1 MYNRIYLL
9 AILLVVYSTQA
20 SASSL
25 SATAELAYQEGL
37 FYQRTD
43 GNLDRAMAA
52 YDRALEAATDAE
64 DGNLVE
70 SILLRRSEVFR
81 LQGRSTELES
91 TIAAFRKKTEAKDAV
106 LGPARFFPPQ
116 SEVIIHIDLTKLW
129 AAPILNDLGIKE
141 EIKID
146 NLDQITALLGL
157 DPLKDLN
164 QVTIGLNLPE
174 DENSLPKHWLIQVK
188 GNLKKFDPVKLVESQ
203 KKELTNM
210 VLKTLTI
217 HGVKVLSYRIP
228 LDQDPKQMMTV
239 GLARLDDTTV
249 LAGDLKGLEY
259 TLAARA
265 GKNPGLRANP
275 KLVQITSRI
284 PNDATF
290 WVAGTLKKVMEKI
303 GKLDDIPFLPANLPE
318 LEGALLIGTLT
329 ENVSV
334 SATTWVADK
343 KSAKMFGDILAGLL
357 ALAHLAPVDEPL
369 AKEAINS
376 LKVKTEDRQITVSAS
391 LPGKLIASA
400 FHEDKPEIETRRI
413 TMKVG
418 VQKIMSFA
426 ATKRLSIGNPKVAD
440 VKSVGKDKFILFGVG
455 AGETNMLI
463 ERRDK
468 PTLSFDIVVTK

>member
-1 MYNRIYLL
+1 MYTKIYLL
-9 AILLVVYSTQA
+9 AIVLVVYSSQA
-20 SASSL
+20 SARSL

-37 FYQRTD
+37 FHQRTD

-64 DGNLVE
+64 NGNLVE
-70 SILLRRSEVFR
+70 SILLRRSEVFK

-106 LGPARFFPPQ
+106 LGPARFFPPE
-116 SEVIIHIDLTKLW
+116 SEIIVHIDLTKLW
-129 AAPILNDLGIKE
+129 AAPLLNDLGIKD

-146 NLDQITALLGL
+146 NLDQLTGLLGFN
-157 DPLKDLN
+157 PLKDLR
-164 QVTIGLNLPE
+164 QVTIGANLPE
-174 DENSLPKHWLIQVK
+174 DENKLPKHWLIQVK

-203 KKELTNM
+203 KKQLTNL
-210 VLKTLTI
+210 VLKTHTI

-284 PNDATF
+284 PENTTF
-290 WVAGTLKKVMEKI
+290 WIAGTLKRVMAKI
-303 GKLDDIPFLPANLPE
+303 KELDELPFLPKNLPE
-318 LEGALLIGTLT
+318 LEGVLLTGTLT

-343 KSAKMFGDILAGLL
+343 QSAKMLGDILAGLL

-376 LKVKTEDRQITVSAS
+376 LTVKTEDRQITISAR

-400 FHEDKPEIETRRI
+400 FHENQPEIKAKQI
-413 TMKVG
+413 VMKVG
-418 VQKIMSFA
+418 AQNAMSYPGIS
-426 ATKRLSIGNPKVAD
+426 KLIVGDPKVAD
-440 VKSVGKDKFILFGVG
+440 IKLVGKDSFILFGVG
-455 AGETNMLI
+455 AGETNMLVK
-463 ERRDK
+463 RRDK
-468 PTLSFDIVVTK
+468 PDLSFQIVVTK